1 MARPLR
7 IEFPGAVYHVASR
20 GNGRQRVFLDDGDRE
35 AFLDAV
41 EKGASRYRFIVHAY
55 CLMDNHYH
63 LVIET
68 PGANLSLGMQR
79 INGAYT
85 QGFNRRHGA
94 CGHLFQ
100 GRFKAVLVERE
111 SHLLEVCRY
120 VVLNPVRAKRV
131 KRAGDWAWSSYRA
144 TAGEAPCPGYLSVTW
159 VLSRFHRERARAKLL
174 YKRFVAQG
182 LRKKGSPF
190 EAVAAQMVLGTPE
203 YVEKLR
209 DRTEASREVREHP
222 RFQRS
227 AGRPPVEKIVGKRG
241 AVGRAVLAKQVREA
255 HTVHG
260 YTLAEIANHIGV
272 HYATAGRLLKLANDD
287 AQSDC

>member
-20 GNGRQRVFLDDGDRE
+20 GNARQSVFLDDRDRE
-35 AFLDAV
+35 AFLEAV
-41 EKGASRYRFIVHAY
+41 EAGVSRYGFILHAY

-63 LVIET
+63 LVVET
-68 PGANLSLGMQR
+68 PRANLSLGMQR

-85 QGFNRRHGA
+85 QGFNRRHGS

-100 GRFKAVLVERE
+100 GRFKAVLVQRE

-131 KRAGDWAWSSYRA
+131 KRVGDWAWSSYGA
-144 TAGEAPCPGYLSVTW
+144 TAGEVPCPAYLSVSW
-159 VLSRFHRERARAKLL
+159 VLSQFHRERARGKGL

-182 LRKKGSPF
+182 LRRKGSPF
-190 EAVAAQMVLGTPE
+190 DAVAAQMVLGTAE
-203 YVEKLR
+203 FVEELR
-209 DRTEASREVREHP
+209 DLTGTKRDAREHP
-222 RFQRS
+222 RFQRI
-227 AGRPPVEKIVGKRG
+227 AARPPIEKIVGRRK
-241 AVGRAVLAKQVREA
+241 AIGRAVLAKQVREA

-260 YTLAEIANHIGV
+260 YTLAEIANHLGV
-272 HYATAGRLLKLANDD
+272 HYATAGRLLKLADDD
-287 AQSDC
+287 AK